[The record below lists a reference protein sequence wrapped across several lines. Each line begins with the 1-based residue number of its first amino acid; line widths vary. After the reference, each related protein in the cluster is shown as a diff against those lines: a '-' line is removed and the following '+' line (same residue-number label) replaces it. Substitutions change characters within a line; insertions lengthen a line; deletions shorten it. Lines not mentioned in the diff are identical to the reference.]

1 MISKNNITRC
11 AKTIKQLI
19 NRCESYGEFDKE
31 GNLHLAVEKTETS
44 SLKISKDKLNE
55 YESSG
60 MSILE
65 LHQKL
70 EGQADDCVWS
80 DASLDIQMPKP
91 KLRIKIFLDE

>member
-19 NRCESYGEFDKE
+19 NRCESYGEFDKD
-31 GNLHLAVEKTETS
+31 GNLHLPVEKTEYS

-55 YESSG
+55 CESSG

-70 EGQADDCVWS
+70 EGQTEDCVWS

-91 KLRIKIFLDE
+91 KLRTIIF

>member
-19 NRCESYGEFDKE
+19 NRCESYEKFDKD
-31 GNLHLAVEKTETS
+31 GNLHLPVEKTEYS

-55 YESSG
+55 CESSG

-70 EGQADDCVWS
+70 EGKVDDCVWS

-91 KLRIKIFLDE
+91 KLRTKIF

>member
-1 MISKNNITRC
+1 MISKNNISRS

-19 NRCESYGEFDKE
+19 KRCESYGEFDE
-31 GNLHLAVEKTETS
+31 DGIVHLPIEKTEYS
-44 SLKISKDKLNE
+44 FLKISKGNLYE
-55 YESSG
+55 CESSG

-70 EGQADDCVWS
+70 EGQTEDCVWS

-91 KLRIKIFLDE
+91 KLRTKIF

>member
-19 NRCESYGEFDKE
+19 SRCESYGDFDKD
-31 GNLHLAVEKTETS
+31 GNLHLPVEKTETS
-44 SLKISKDKLNE
+44 FIKISKEKLNE
-55 YESSG
+55 YELSG

-70 EGQADDCVWS
+70 EGQAEGCAWS

-91 KLRIKIFLDE
+91 KLRTKIF

>member
-1 MISKNNITRC
+1 MISKNNITRY

-19 NRCESYGEFDKE
+19 NRCESYEKFYKD
-31 GNLHLAVEKTETS
+31 GNLHLPVEKTEYS

-55 YESSG
+55 CESSG

-70 EGQADDCVWS
+70 EGQVDDCVWS

-91 KLRIKIFLDE
+91 KLRTKIF

>member
-19 NRCESYGEFDKE
+19 NRCESYEKFDKD
-31 GNLHLAVEKTETS
+31 GNLHLPVEKTEYS

-55 YESSG
+55 CESSG

-80 DASLDIQMPKP
+80 DAYLDIQMPKP
-91 KLRIKIFLDE
+91 KLRTKIF

>member
-1 MISKNNITRC
+1 VISKNNISRC

-19 NRCESYGEFDKE
+19 NRCESYGEFDKD
-31 GNLHLAVEKTETS
+31 GNLHLLVEKTEYS

-70 EGQADDCVWS
+70 EGQTEDCVWS

-91 KLRIKIFLDE
+91 KLRTKIF

>member
-19 NRCESYGEFDKE
+19 SRCESYGEFGKD
-31 GNLHLAVEKTETS
+31 GSLHLTVEKTEYS
-44 SLKISKDKLNE
+44 SLKISKEKLNE

-65 LHQKL
+65 LHQRL
-70 EGQADDCVWS
+70 ETQIDDCVWS

-91 KLRIKIFLDE
+91 KLRTKIF

>member
-19 NRCESYGEFDKE
+19 NRCESYEKFDKG
-31 GNLHLAVEKTETS
+31 GNLHLPVEKTEYS

-55 YESSG
+55 CESSG

-80 DASLDIQMPKP
+80 DAYLDIQMPKP
-91 KLRIKIFLDE
+91 K

>member
-19 NRCESYGEFDKE
+19 NRCESYGEFDKD
-31 GNLHLAVEKTETS
+31 GNLYLTVEKTETS

-55 YESSG
+55 WDSSG

-70 EGQADDCVWS
+70 EGQVDDCVWS

-91 KLRIKIFLDE
+91 KLRTKIF

>member
-19 NRCESYGEFDKE
+19 NRCESYGEFDKD
-31 GNLHLAVEKTETS
+31 GNLHLPVEKTEYS

-70 EGQADDCVWS
+70 EGQTEDCVWS

-91 KLRIKIFLDE
+91 KLRTKIF

>member
-19 NRCESYGEFDKE
+19 NRCESYGEFDKD
-31 GNLHLAVEKTETS
+31 GNLYLTVEKTETS

-70 EGQADDCVWS
+70 EGQVDDCVWS

-91 KLRIKIFLDE
+91 KLRTKIF

>member
-19 NRCESYGEFDKE
+19 NRCESYEKFDKD
-31 GNLHLAVEKTETS
+31 GNLHLPVEKTEYS
-44 SLKISKDKLNE
+44 SLKISKNKLNE
-55 YESSG
+55 CESSG

-65 LHQKL
+65 LHHKL
-70 EGQADDCVWS
+70 EVQAEDCVWS

-91 KLRIKIFLDE
+91 KLRIKIF